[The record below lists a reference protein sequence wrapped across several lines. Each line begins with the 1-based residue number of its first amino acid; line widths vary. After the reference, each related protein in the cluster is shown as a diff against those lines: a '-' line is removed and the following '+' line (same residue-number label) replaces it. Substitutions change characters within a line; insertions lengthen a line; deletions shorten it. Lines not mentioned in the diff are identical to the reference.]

1 MESLKM
7 SQCVGGRDVDWFTFY
22 PYLPHYICAG
32 EIIKNTKFY
41 YSYIYD
47 LQIQI
52 VYDEDNKLVR
62 TPHILLLL

>member
-1 MESLKM
+1 M
-7 SQCVGGRDVDWFTFY
+7 D
-22 PYLPHYICAG
+22 
-32 EIIKNTKFY
+32 KNTKFSS
-41 YSYIYD
+41 SYIYD